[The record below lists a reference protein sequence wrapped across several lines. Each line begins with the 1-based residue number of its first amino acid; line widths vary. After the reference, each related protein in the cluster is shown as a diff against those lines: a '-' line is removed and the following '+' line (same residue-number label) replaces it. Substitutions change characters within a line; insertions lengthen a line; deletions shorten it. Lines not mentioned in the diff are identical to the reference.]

1 MVAMPDS
8 LNQDCEHATEMF
20 HFLTDKVGLSPVLS
34 SKRLDWKDLVVEQRH
49 HPACALNVPPLAAHL
64 ITIYNGT
71 SCPIVQKRDGRIYRD
86 ILTPGNISIVPVGT
100 ESYWAMDGET
110 DVLNIDLTPDLIQK
124 VAIECDLDASRVELI
139 NHFGVFDSRIE
150 QIGCLLKQELQI
162 GAMGGR
168 TLAESLANALV
179 VYLLRQYSTT
189 QPRISTYTSKLSQTD
204 LQQVTSY
211 IHDNLDADLSLT
223 KLAEV
228 VKLSQFHFTRLFKQS
243 TGFSPHQYII
253 RARVEKAKQF
263 LATGNLSVGEVA
275 NLVGF
280 AHQSHL
286 ASHMK
291 RILGVSPKTI
301 LQNSKNLTKG
311 SKNLTDF

>member
-1 MVAMPDS
+1 MVTIPDS
-8 LNQDCEHATEMF
+8 LNQGSEHSTEMF
-20 HFLTDKVGLSPVLS
+20 HFLTDKAGLSPVLS
-34 SKRLDWKDLVVEQRH
+34 SKWLGWKDLVVEQRH
-49 HPACALNVPPLAAHL
+49 HPACALDVPPLAAHL
-64 ITIYNGT
+64 ITIYNGAA
-71 SCPIVQKRDGRIYRD
+71 CPIVQKRDGHTYRD
-86 ILTPGNISIVPVGT
+86 VLTPGNISIVSIGT
-100 ESYWAMDGET
+100 ESYWAMDGDT
-110 DVLNIDLTPDLIQK
+110 DVLNIDLTPNLIQK
-124 VAIECDLDASRVELI
+124 VAIECDLDVNQIELI
-139 NHFGVFDSRIE
+139 NHFGVFDARIE
-150 QIGCLLKQELQI
+150 QIGCLLKQELEA
-162 GAMGGR
+162 GGMGGR

-189 QPRISTYTSKLSQTD
+189 QPRISTYTGKLSQAD
-204 LQQVTSY
+204 LQEATSY
-211 IHDNLDADLSLT
+211 IHDNLDADLSLM

-253 RARVEKAKQF
+253 RARVEKAKQL
-263 LATGNLSVGEVA
+263 LATGKLSVGEA
-275 NLVGF
+275 ASLVGF

-301 LQNSKNLTKG
+301 LQNSKNLSKR